1 MIDQYTQ
8 LENLMAEKPFAD
20 LSKTEKTWVKQYVS
34 TADYEAQRKILLAV
48 QEELAELPLP
58 SKQLKTN
65 LMQAFNKHHGVARFS
80 IVKLGKAL
88 LWAATLAAVFLLGR
102 WSQVSAVESPQPNE
116 IAIHTIYKT
125 KRDTVFIEKAAPPP
139 INTHTYTH
147 AIIRDTVY
155 ISRVLEL
162 PIATNT
168 TELMPILEVKSTKL
182 QSSNVNDNQEI
193 YNILVDVY

>member
-1 MIDQYTQ
+1 MIDSYTQ
-8 LENLMAEKPFAD
+8 LENLMAEKPFAN
-20 LSKTEKTWVKQYVS
+20 LSKTEKNWVKQYIS
-34 TADYEAQRKILLAV
+34 TANYEAQREILLAV
-48 QEELAELPLP
+48 QQELAELPLP
-58 SKQLKTN
+58 SKQLEIN
-65 LMQAFNKHHGVARFS
+65 LMQAFSKHHGVARFS
-80 IVKLGKAL
+80 IIKLGKAL

-102 WSQVSAVESPQPNE
+102 WSQASPVESTQPNE
-116 IAIHTIYKT
+116 ITVHTIYKT
-125 KRDTVFIEKAAPPP
+125 KRDTVYIEKPAPLP

-155 ISRVLEL
+155 ISRVHEL

-168 TELMPILEVKSTKL
+168 TELMPILEVKTTKL